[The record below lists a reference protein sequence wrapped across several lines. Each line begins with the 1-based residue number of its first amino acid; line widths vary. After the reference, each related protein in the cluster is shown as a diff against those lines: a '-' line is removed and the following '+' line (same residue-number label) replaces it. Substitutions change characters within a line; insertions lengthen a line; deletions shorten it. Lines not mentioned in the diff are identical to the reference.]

1 MSAHMENLLNIN
13 NVRIFDVKIALRKLY
28 NDVEIHNRNLKLY
41 MLKLSHTV
49 VFLFITII
57 DSLVMII
64 ARKFGENMGTLGL
77 ILKYLDEELIAKE
90 LSLPD
95 TGKGPDNKK
104 SSRNRSVRKRTD
116 R

>member
-1 MSAHMENLLNIN
+1 MLAHMENSLNIN
-13 NVRIFDVKIALRKLY
+13 KVRIFDVKIALRKLY

-64 ARKFGENMGTLGL
+64 ARKFGENIGTLGL
-77 ILKYLDEELIAKE
+77 ILKYFHEELIAKE

-95 TGKGPDNKK
+95 TGKSPDNKK